1 MLDLIDKLP
10 FISKNELA
18 RATTTLSAYGY
29 NVDAYG
35 SLWRNIA
42 RALNPVRKD
51 RDMIRATV
59 CKAAEHG
66 DVIAL
71 RIVVYQY
78 SDFYEPWQTG
88 PVEKPFRVI
97 FSDEATKATIE
108 TIRHIQAYES
118 PISSKSHQRGSSKV
132 QFLVGN
138 S

>member
-88 PVEKPFRVI
+88 PVE
-97 FSDEATKATIE
+97 AA
-108 TIRHIQAYES
+108 IQ
-118 PISSKSHQRGSSKV
+118 
-132 QFLVGN
+132 GN
-138 S
+138 IQ